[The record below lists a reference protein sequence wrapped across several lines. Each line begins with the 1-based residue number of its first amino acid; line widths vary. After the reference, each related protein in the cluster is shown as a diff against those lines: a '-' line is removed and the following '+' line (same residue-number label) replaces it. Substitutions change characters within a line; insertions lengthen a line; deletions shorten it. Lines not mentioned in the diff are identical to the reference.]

1 MKLRFSIGAKLILG
15 IGAIIIAILVNSYL
29 INNSLQKSR
38 KINQQITE
46 LYVPSASHLNDLYNQ
61 INRSK
66 SLIKTWVF
74 IDKKKNTPDKIQL
87 QKLHSKNFPE
97 LHDKISQLS
106 DKWEPE
112 ERKKYQQIHQAI
124 QDTLFRE
131 HQSIMESLNDFESY
145 NDPMLLFE
153 ITPKVEYGGEIIV
166 LTDRILEQ
174 ISTLRNTMQAKVDQS
189 RVEMSSLFNRF
200 ERFIMILGIA
210 LIVISSGIAI
220 LLTRTTVKPI
230 KNVKSILTSMCQ
242 GILPREKLKTRND
255 EIGDMSAAL
264 NDLVESFRKFT
275 SFAKEIGK
283 GNYDV
288 PFEPLSEQDDLGNA
302 LLEMRDNLK
311 QAAQEEEKRKKEDE
325 QRNWASQGIA
335 KFSDLLRQNN
345 DNLEELSYQ
354 IIQNLVQYT
363 QANQGGLFM
372 INDEDQENRIIELKA
387 AYAYS
392 RRKYMDKQI
401 EPGVGLVGRAVEE
414 GETIYMSD
422 IPDDYINITSGLG
435 EATPTS
441 LLIVPLKNN
450 EEIHGVI
457 EMASF
462 EEFEQYQ
469 IDFVERVAEN
479 IASTLSAVKINIR
492 TNELLEKS
500 QQQAEEMKSQEEE
513 MRQNMEELK
522 TTQEESARREKELN
536 QKLEDCQNKLNQY
549 IEKYG

>member
-1 MKLRFSIGAKLILG
+1 
-15 IGAIIIAILVNSYL
+15 
-29 INNSLQKSR
+29 
-38 KINQQITE
+38 
-46 LYVPSASHLNDLYNQ
+46 
-61 INRSK
+61 
-66 SLIKTWVF
+66 
-74 IDKKKNTPDKIQL
+74 
-87 QKLHSKNFPE
+87 
-97 LHDKISQLS
+97 
-106 DKWEPE
+106 
-112 ERKKYQQIHQAI
+112 
-124 QDTLFRE
+124 
-131 HQSIMESLNDFESY
+131 
-145 NDPMLLFE
+145 
-153 ITPKVEYGGEIIV
+153 
-166 LTDRILEQ
+166 
-174 ISTLRNTMQAKVDQS
+174 
-189 RVEMSSLFNRF
+189 
-200 ERFIMILGIA
+200 
-210 LIVISSGIAI
+210 
-220 LLTRTTVKPI
+220 
-230 KNVKSILTSMCQ
+230 
-242 GILPREKLKTRND
+242 
-255 EIGDMSAAL
+255 
-264 NDLVESFRKFT
+264 
-275 SFAKEIGK
+275 
-283 GNYDV
+283 
-288 PFEPLSEQDDLGNA
+288 
-302 LLEMRDNLK
+302 
-311 QAAQEEEKRKKEDE
+311 
-325 QRNWASQGIA
+325 
-335 KFSDLLRQNN
+335 
-345 DNLEELSYQ
+345 LSYQ